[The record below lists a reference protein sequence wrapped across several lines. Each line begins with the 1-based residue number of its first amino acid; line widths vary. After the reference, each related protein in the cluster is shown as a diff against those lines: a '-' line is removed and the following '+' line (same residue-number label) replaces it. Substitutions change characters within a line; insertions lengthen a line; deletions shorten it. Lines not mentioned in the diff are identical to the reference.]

1 MAPNKFEKHIKE
13 QLEEREILPSSK
25 AWEQLSEKMD
35 AATPQSNKKGYLWYA
50 VAASVIGLIM
60 LSVVFFTTESTILET
75 ETIVV
80 EEQKEVIEETNNFQD
95 VEILET
101 EDEVVSINKIPQEKA
116 KKIEVEP
123 YIEVYKKEALEE
135 QLIAVESNPKETF
148 TDDSEKIINTKVL
161 EVIAQINILEQNEQ
175 SLSDAEVDSLLRKA
189 QDELI
194 RDQIFDQNG
203 SVDAMALL
211 TEVEGE
217 LDQTFR
223 DQIFE
228 SLKTGFLK
236 VRTAV
241 ADRNN

>member
-13 QLEEREILPSSK
+13 KLEEREILPSSK

-35 AATPQSNKKGYLWYA
+35 TASPQSSKKGYLWYGI
-50 VAASVIGLIM
+50 AASFIGLIM

-80 EEQKEVIEETNNFQD
+80 EEQKEVIEETNNFQN

-116 KKIEVEP
+116 KKIEVQP
-123 YIEVYKKEALEE
+123 YIEVYKKESLEE

-189 QDELI
+189 QEDILKEKLFNI
-194 RDQIFDQNG
+194 DN
-203 SVDAMALL
+203 SVNAMALL
-211 TEVEGE
+211 TEVEDE
-217 LDQTFR
+217 LNQSFR

-228 SLKTGFLK
+228 SLKTKFQK

-241 ADRNN
+241 AVRNN

>member
-101 EDEVVSINKIPQEKA
+101 ED
-116 KKIEVEP
+116 
-123 YIEVYKKEALEE
+123 
-135 QLIAVESNPKETF
+135 
-148 TDDSEKIINTKVL
+148 
-161 EVIAQINILEQNEQ
+161 
-175 SLSDAEVDSLLRKA
+175 
-189 QDELI
+189 
-194 RDQIFDQNG
+194 
-203 SVDAMALL
+203 
-211 TEVEGE
+211 
-217 LDQTFR
+217 
-223 DQIFE
+223 
-228 SLKTGFLK
+228 
-236 VRTAV
+236 
-241 ADRNN
+241 

>member
-35 AATPQSNKKGYLWYA
+35 AVTPQSNKKGYLWYA

-116 KKIEVEP
+116 KKIEVET
-123 YIEVYKKEALEE
+123 YIEVYKKEAFEE